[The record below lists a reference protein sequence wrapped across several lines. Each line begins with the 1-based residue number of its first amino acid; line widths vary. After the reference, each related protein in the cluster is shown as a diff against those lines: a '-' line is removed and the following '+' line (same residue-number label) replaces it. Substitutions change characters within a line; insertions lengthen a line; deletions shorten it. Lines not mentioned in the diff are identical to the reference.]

1 MQGATEQQNSYR
13 DLERW
18 IEKARLLSE
27 WRNNRVHGRIVYDAS
42 TSAAYLVDETDN
54 MLDADH
60 DTCIAKAQEAYRLV
74 DELEGL
80 TTTLLHDAK
89 LTQLIDSI

>member
-1 MQGATEQQNSYR
+1 
-13 DLERW
+13 
-18 IEKARLLSE
+18 
-27 WRNNRVHGRIVYDAS
+27 
-42 TSAAYLVDETDN
+42 

-80 TTTLLHDAK
+80 TTTRLHDAK
-89 LTQLIDSI
+89 LTQLIDSV